1 METLVSTMY
10 THGMKAVIQKWGNSL
25 AIRIPKAFTLQL
37 GMTAGKEVD
46 MKMEQNGLHISPAEE
61 SLEELLAKITPE
73 NLHGETLTGVSVGR
87 EIW

>member
-1 METLVSTMY
+1 MY

-25 AIRIPKAFTLQL
+25 AIRLPKAFAVQL
-37 GMTAGKEVD
+37 GITEGREVD
-46 MKMEQNGLHISPAEE
+46 MNMAKDGLHISPAKE

-73 NLHGETLTGVSVGR
+73 NLHGETMTGIPVGR